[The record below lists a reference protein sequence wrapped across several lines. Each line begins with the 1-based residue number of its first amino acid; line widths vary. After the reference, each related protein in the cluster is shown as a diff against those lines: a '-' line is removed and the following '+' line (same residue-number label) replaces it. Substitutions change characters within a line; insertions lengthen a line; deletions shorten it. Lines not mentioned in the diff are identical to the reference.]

1 MNKSVIIGIG
11 LITILAIVSLGTLFT
26 VHQREQALILQ
37 FGNPVR
43 VIANPGLQIK
53 IPFIQN
59 VEYYDRRILDL
70 DPPVQEIILSDQKRV
85 NVDAFARYK
94 IVDPL
99 EFRKKAL
106 TDANFRQVFGNRLNS
121 AVREEIGKILLG
133 DMLTEKRAQVM
144 SLITQQ
150 MKAQASEFG
159 TEVVDVRIG
168 RTDLPDTTAQAVYNR
183 MQSDRVADAAELR
196 ANGEKEK
203 LNIQAKANKTRT
215 IIISEATKTS
225 EILRGEGDGRRTKI
239 LNDAYGQDR
248 SFFDFYRSMD
258 ALGNSV
264 TEGTTMVLSPDS
276 ELFRFFNDIPKPA
289 KPN

>member
-1 MNKSVIIGIG
+1 MTRS
-11 LITILAIVSLGTLFT
+11 LAITIGVVLIIAIISLGTLFT

-37 FGNPVR
+37 FGNPIR
-43 VIANPGLQIK
+43 VISSPGLQIK
-53 IPFIQN
+53 VPFIQN
-59 VEYYDRRILDL
+59 VEFYDRRILDL
-70 DPPVQEIILSDQKRV
+70 DPPAQEVILSDQKRV

-106 TDANFRQVFGNRLNS
+106 TDANFQQVFGNRLNS
-121 AVREEIGKILLG
+121 AVREEIGKSLLA
-133 DMLTEKRAQVM
+133 DMLTAKRAKVM
-144 SLITQQ
+144 DTITKH
-150 MKAQASEFG
+150 MKAQAAEFG

-183 MQSDRVADAAELR
+183 MRSDRVAQAAELR

-203 LNIQAKANKTRT
+203 LNIQATANKTRT

-225 EILRGEGDGRRTKI
+225 EILRGQGDGSRTKI
-239 LNDAYGQDR
+239 LNNAYGQDA

-264 TEGTTMVLSPDS
+264 KEGTTMVLSPSSD
-276 ELFRFFNDIPKPA
+276 LFQFFNDIPKPS
-289 KPN
+289 KP